1 MARYIGKR
9 LVYMV
14 VVFFV
19 ISFIMYMIYNL
30 IPGDPAATELESVR
44 DELTAKEYED
54 MYRQARER
62 LGLNDPIVIRYFRWL
77 GVYPSV
83 NGNFEGVFQGDLG
96 YSTMYKE
103 DVVKVIAS
111 PLQNTIFLNFF
122 STILALV
129 ITIPLGIFCAVHK
142 NGKFDQAVQ
151 VITIVGYSIP
161 IYIIGLIF
169 IFLFAVKVPVFPVG
183 GVKTTGVEY
192 TGFAAVKDRLYYMA
206 LPLIVTTFANLGS
219 MTRYVRAAMI
229 DALSM
234 DYIRTARA
242 KGLREKVVIY
252 SHAWRNALL
261 PVVTIIIGWFLT
273 IFSGSVV
280 VENTFSFL
288 GMGALN
294 VTGLKQ
300 SDYEL
305 VLAIQLFYTII
316 SLAGILITDI
326 SYGLIDPRV
335 RVDK

>member
-1 MARYIGKR
+1 
-9 LVYMV
+9 MV

-30 IPGDPAATELESVR
+30 IPGDLAATELESVR
-44 DELTAKEYED
+44 DDLTAEEYED
-54 MYRQARER
+54 MYQQARER

-83 NGNFEGVFQGDLG
+83 DGKFEGVFQGDLG

-111 PLQNTIFLNFF
+111 PLQNTIFLNVC

-169 IFLFAVKVPVFPVG
+169 IFLFAVKFPVFPVG
-183 GVKTTGVEY
+183 GVRTTGVEY

-242 KGLREKVVIY
+242 KGLKEKVVIY

>member
-9 LVYMV
+9 LIYMV

-30 IPGDPAATELESVR
+30 IPGDLAATELESVR
-44 DELTAKEYED
+44 DDLTAEEYED
-54 MYRQARER
+54 MYQQARER

-83 NGNFEGVFQGDLG
+83 DGKFEGVFQGDLG

-111 PLQNTIFLNFF
+111 PLQNTIFLNVC

-169 IFLFAVKVPVFPVG
+169 IFLFAVKFPVFPVG
-183 GVKTTGVEY
+183 GVRTTGVEY

-242 KGLREKVVIY
+242 KGLKEKVVIY

>member
-44 DELTAKEYED
+44 DDLTAEEYED
-54 MYRQARER
+54 MYQQARER

-83 NGNFEGVFQGDLG
+83 DGKFEGVFQGDLG

-111 PLQNTIFLNFF
+111 PLQNTIFLNVC

-161 IYIIGLIF
+161 IYIICLIF
-169 IFLFAVKVPVFPVG
+169 IFLFAVKFPVFPVG
-183 GVKTTGVEY
+183 GVRTTGVEY

-242 KGLREKVVIY
+242 KGLKEKVVIY

>member
-30 IPGDPAATELESVR
+30 IPGDLAATELESVR
-44 DELTAKEYED
+44 DDLTAEEYED
-54 MYRQARER
+54 MYQQARER

-83 NGNFEGVFQGDLG
+83 DGKFEGVFQGDLG

-111 PLQNTIFLNFF
+111 PLQNTIFLNVC

-169 IFLFAVKVPVFPVG
+169 IFLFAVKFPVFPVG
-183 GVKTTGVEY
+183 GVRTTGVEY

-242 KGLREKVVIY
+242 KGLKEKVVIY